1 MTKQNL
7 LKKKD
12 KKEHY
17 TTALETFSEHLQEQ
31 GSPPLEVTISNR
43 MAEGETLKEICATL
57 KFPMIQVIA
66 WLRESHSILLDTASY
81 ILKNDTLSEVV
92 SDSNNY
98 NELNYKSKQAKHRTM
113 LTAATQHGDTIKTA
127 KDSSEAGTGAGF
139 QINII
144 TPAYLDNPKDVATGA
159 IKVNQVPEKKEEEE
173 IGEIVEDR
181 DPFDVLQEMVAEE
194 QHKPKSQDPLDPEN
208 VFADR

>member
-1 MTKQNL
+1 MTQQKP
-7 LKKKD
+7 LKKKE

-17 TTALETFSEHLQEQ
+17 TTALETFSEYLQER
-31 GSPPLEVTISNR
+31 GEPPLEVTISNR
-43 MAEGETLKEICATL
+43 MAEGETLKEICRTL
-57 KFPMIQVIA
+57 RFPMVQVIA
-66 WLRESHSILLDTASY
+66 WLRESHSMLLDTASY

-98 NELNYKSKQAKHRTM
+98 TEANYKSKQAKHRTM

-127 KDSSEAGTGAGF
+127 KDNSEGGTGAGF

-159 IKVNQVPEKKEEEE
+159 ITINQTPTEEKV
-173 IGEIVEDR
+173 VEDKVLEER

-194 QHKPKSQDPLDPEN
+194 ETLEPPADPLDPDN
-208 VFADR
+208 IFNSRV